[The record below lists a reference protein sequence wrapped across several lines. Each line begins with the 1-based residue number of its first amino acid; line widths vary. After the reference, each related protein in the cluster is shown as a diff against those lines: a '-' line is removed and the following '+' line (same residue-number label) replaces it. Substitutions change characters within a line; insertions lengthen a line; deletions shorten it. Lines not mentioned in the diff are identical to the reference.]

1 MQHSFV
7 AIYQLLILTSTSF
20 PYVAVG
26 TNSNDDFADVDH
38 IFVFAIYQLNID
50 AVNQKLM
57 IVSDPR
63 STGYGRFWTDAD
75 VKTTTS
81 NTYGKRIIN
90 KYFQRNGVKMVHET
104 LHGEYL
110 VAMASATIWESLLNR
125 KLYEYDHDSN
135 CRQPTRF
142 NNYTLDK
149 NISSYVSA
157 VFRVYRAP
165 QYNPQMRKSV
175 FRQVLHRSLKIESN
189 KWYVR
194 DSFVSPWNRDECGIQ
209 GMDKNRAR

>member
-110 VAMASATIWESLLNR
+110 VAMANTTIWESIFKVKFNV
-125 KLYEYDHDSN
+125 YDHDN
-135 CRQPTRF
+135 NYMQPNPF

-157 VFRVYRAP
+157 IFRVYRAP
-165 QYNPQMRKSV
+165 QYKPQMRKSV
-175 FRQVLHRSLKIESN
+175 FQQVLNSSFEIETNDWSQQDFIVSL
-189 KWYVR
+189 WR
-194 DSFVSPWNRDECGIQ
+194 HHDCGIQ
-209 GMDKNRAR
+209 GEDKNRPK